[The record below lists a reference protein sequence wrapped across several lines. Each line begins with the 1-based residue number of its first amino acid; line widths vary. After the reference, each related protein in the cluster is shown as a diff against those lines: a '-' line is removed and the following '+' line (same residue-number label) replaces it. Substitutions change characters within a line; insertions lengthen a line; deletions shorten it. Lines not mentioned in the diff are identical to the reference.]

1 LSKTSFHD
9 IIVQNF
15 DADWSMEYSMF
26 IGAAY
31 NYWGSLGDKLLL
43 PLRHYAVVKIEHC
56 SSDKSPVCCGRL
68 DGINQLR

>member
-1 LSKTSFHD
+1 
-9 IIVQNF
+9 
-15 DADWSMEYSMF
+15 MEYSMF

-43 PLRHYAVVKIEHC
+43 PLRHYAIVKIEHC